1 MSKIDPLL
9 KAMVQNKASD
19 LHLTS
24 ETVPRMRIHGRL
36 VALPKANVISSEAL
50 KGIIYEILQKH
61 QQERWE
67 REKEVDLAYAISGV
81 ARFRVNVFD
90 ERRGIGAV
98 FRIIPTAIPTL
109 KELGQPESLANFA
122 HLDRGLVL
130 VTGPTGSGKSTTLA
144 ALINII
150 NEQKTRHILTIEDP
164 IEFVHPNKKSLVTQ
178 REVGVHAESFA
189 SALRVALREDPD
201 VILVGE
207 MRDLE
212 TMSLTLTAAEM
223 GTLVYATVH
232 TNSAAKT
239 IDRIIDVFPPNDQE
253 HARLLLSNVLKG
265 VVSQQLLRT
274 ADGIGRCV
282 ATEVM
287 ICNHAICNLMREG
300 KTFHLTSAILAGSR
314 EGMRTMDQ
322 SLKELL
328 IQRKVTPEAA
338 YSMAQD
344 KEAFEKFIAT
354 L

>member
-1 MSKIDPLL
+1 MAKIDAIL
-9 KAMVQNKASD
+9 KVMVQNKASD

-24 ETVPRMRIHGRL
+24 GALPRMRVHGKL
-36 VALPKANVISSEAL
+36 DPLPNTKPIPKEGL
-50 KGIIYEILQKH
+50 MGILFEIMSKRH
-61 QQERWE
+61 REIWE
-67 REKEVDLAYAISGV
+67 RDHDADLAYALPGV
-81 ARFRVNVFD
+81 ARFRVNVFE

-98 FRIIPTAIPTL
+98 FRTIPTTIPTL
-109 KELGQPESLANFA
+109 KDLGLPEVISKFA
-122 HLDRGLVL
+122 HMDKGLVL

-150 NEQKTRHILTIEDP
+150 NEEKTEHVLTIEDP
-164 IEFVHPNKKSLVTQ
+164 IEFVHTNKKSLITQ

-232 TNSAAKT
+232 TNSATKT
-239 IDRIIDVFPPNDQE
+239 VDRIVDVFPPSDQE
-253 HARLLLSNVLKG
+253 HARLLLSTTLKG

-274 ADGIGRCV
+274 IDGLSRVV

-287 ICNHAICNLMREG
+287 ICNHAIWNLIREG
-300 KTFHLTSAILAGSR
+300 KTYHLASAILSGAK
-314 EGMRTMDQ
+314 EGMRGMDQ
-322 SLKELL
+322 SIKELVGV
-328 IQRKVTPEAA
+328 RKISVEAG
-338 YSMAQD
+338 YNMALD
-344 KEAFEKFIAT
+344 KEAFKRFIAGN
-354 L
+354 